1 MQNLKVK
8 KSQSRFLARP
18 NKRKRKIYRVY
29 RAILRNDISLSVSSD
44 ICCFRL
50 CANKQKST
58 FLMYK
63 YMKLN
68 ENDIIVTR
76 AADTAN
82 FFWSEFTM
90 QCHSL
95 EQSSLFISTTD
106 LKKKK
111 KNYRRGE
118 EGILRRKRKKSEERM
133 GGKRKSCN
141 IN

>member
-1 MQNLKVK
+1 
-8 KSQSRFLARP
+8 
-18 NKRKRKIYRVY
+18 
-29 RAILRNDISLSVSSD
+29 
-44 ICCFRL
+44 
-50 CANKQKST
+50 
-58 FLMYK
+58 MYK

-111 KNYRRGE
+111 KKKITGE
-118 EGILRRKRKKSEERM
+118 GKKEFSDEREKKAKKEWEEKGNRV
-133 GGKRKSCN
+133 
-141 IN
+141 I

>member
-1 MQNLKVK
+1 MQNLKVN

-18 NKRKRKIYRVY
+18 NKRKRRIYRVY
-29 RAILRNDISLSVSSD
+29 RAILINDISLSVSSD

-50 CANKQKST
+50 CANKEKST

-68 ENDIIVTR
+68 KNDIIVTR

-118 EGILRRKRKKSEERM
+118 EGILRWKRKKKAKKEWEEKGNRV
-133 GGKRKSCN
+133 
-141 IN
+141 I